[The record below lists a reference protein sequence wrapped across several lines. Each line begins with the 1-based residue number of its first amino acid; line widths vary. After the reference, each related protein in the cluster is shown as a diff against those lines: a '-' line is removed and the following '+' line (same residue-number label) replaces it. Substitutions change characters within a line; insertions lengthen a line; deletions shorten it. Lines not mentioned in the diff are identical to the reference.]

1 MRLMDIPEQQ
11 RPREKLLSQGAQSL
25 SDAELLAIFFRTGIR
40 GTNAIELAQQVLNH
54 SQGLSPLLSASHD
67 DFCQF
72 MGMGTAKYTQLQ
84 AAIELAKRHL
94 LSDLQRETVF
104 TSVQSV
110 SDYLKLELK
119 GLQREVFLVLF
130 LDAQNR
136 LITQEILFRGTLD
149 AASVYPREVIKAALH
164 NNAASLIFAHNH
176 PSGIAEPSQADKLIT
191 NKLIQGLSLVDI
203 RVLDHIIVGGSH
215 CVSFAELGLI

>member
-40 GTNAIELAQQVLNH
+40 GVNAIELAQQVLNH
-54 SQGLSPLLSASHD
+54 SQGLSALLSASHD
-67 DFCQF
+67 DFCQL

-94 LSDLQRETVF
+94 LCDLQRETVF

-130 LDAQNR
+130 LDSQNR

-149 AASVYPREVIKAALH
+149 AASVYPREVIKAALQY
-164 NNAASLIFAHNH
+164 NAASLIFAHNH
-176 PSGIAEPSQADKLIT
+176 PSGVAEPSQADKLIT

-203 RVLDHIIVGGSH
+203 RVLDHIIVGGSQS
-215 CVSFAELGLI
+215 VSFAELGLI